1 MEPTLANPQPTQK
14 PRRTP
19 RRIAALA
26 AVSTVTLAA
35 CGASAA
41 GTRSTPTPSAPAA
54 RAPATPRP
62 GAVTGATHA
71 PAATAVV
78 GIVDFAF
85 IPAALTVKVGAT
97 VAWTNKDAIAHTV
110 DFTTGGIR
118 SSALN
123 QNEQFTH
130 TFTAPGTYGYICS
143 IHPFMH
149 GSVTVTT

>member
-1 MEPTLANPQPTQK
+1 VEPTLANPQPAQK
-14 PRRTP
+14 PRRTA
-19 RRIAALA
+19 RRIAALV

-41 GTRSTPTPSAPAA
+41 GTRSTPTPSAPA
-54 RAPATPRP
+54 RTRATPRP

-85 IPAALTVKVGAT
+85 IPAALTVKAGTT
-97 VAWTNKDAIAHTV
+97 VAWTNKDTIAHTV
-110 DFTTGGIR
+110 DFMTGGIS

-130 TFTAPGTYGYICS
+130 TFATPGTYGYICS

>member
-41 GTRSTPTPSAPAA
+41 RTRSKPTPRAPAA
-54 RAPATPRP
+54 PAPATPR
-62 GAVTGATHA
+62 GAVTGATRA
-71 PAATAVV
+71 PASATVV
-78 GIVDFAF
+78 GIVNFAF
-85 IPAALTVKVGAT
+85 MPATLTVKVGTT
-97 VAWTNKDAIAHTV
+97 VAWTNTDAIAHTV
-110 DFTTGGIR
+110 HFMTGGIS

-123 QNEQFTH
+123 QSEQFTH
-130 TFTAPGTYGYICS
+130 TFTTPGTYGYICS

>member
-1 MEPTLANPQPTQK
+1 VEPTLANPQPAQK
-14 PRRTP
+14 PRRAW

-41 GTRSTPTPSAPAA
+41 GTRSKPTPRAPAA
-54 RAPATPRP
+54 PAPATPR

-71 PAATAVV
+71 PASATVV
-78 GIVDFAF
+78 GIVNFAF
-85 IPAALTVKVGAT
+85 TPAALTVKVGTT

-110 DFTTGGIR
+110 HFMTGGIS

-123 QNEQFTH
+123 QNQQFTH

-149 GSVTVTT
+149 GSVTVTA